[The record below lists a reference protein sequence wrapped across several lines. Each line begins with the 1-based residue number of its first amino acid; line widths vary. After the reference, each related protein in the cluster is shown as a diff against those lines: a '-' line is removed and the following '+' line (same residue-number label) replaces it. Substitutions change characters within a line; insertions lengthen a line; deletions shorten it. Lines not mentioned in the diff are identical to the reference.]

1 VMPLTMRPT
10 GLSSPIDQHLMDYTI
25 YSGEWPMGRI
35 HEERE
40 RREDQRWVWSL
51 FGILANPPGMRT
63 DGRAPTL
70 EAAKAGAR
78 PALQDD
84 HARSRYR

>member
-1 VMPLTMRPT
+1 MRPT

-35 HEERE
+35 HEERG

-51 FGILANPPGMRT
+51 FGILANPPGIRI
-63 DGRAPTL
+63 
-70 EAAKAGAR
+70 
-78 PALQDD
+78 
-84 HARSRYR
+84 